1 MITLLLLFSV
11 PVSAYTIPG
20 DTDYDHIISETELTG
35 SILDYLDATYLGG
48 SESALN
54 LEALRE
60 STHIHLYYPRTIMC
74 ANEKEIT
81 IYKPI
86 HRIIPLSSD
95 AIEVV
100 RSLGAKQSVV
110 GVSTG
115 VAEDPLFEEFAL
127 LPTIGKWNNPD
138 CEMIIALNP
147 DIVLTYSKWPSKEK
161 LEEKLEGTGITVV
174 RLNFY
179 VPLNMI
185 DDVEKLGYI
194 LEKEDE
200 AEELNGFYQYY
211 TDIIDERLKGVS
223 ERQDVYIEGYSD
235 YKTVSRGTGGDQM
248 CVMAGGRNIAAN
260 ITGSY
265 PKIDSEWLISVNPD
279 VMIKSAKHSY
289 ENVTEPAIMLNEIKS
304 RPGWEYMR
312 VVKEDRVHI
321 LASDIY
327 TGPRYVVGVA
337 YMAKWC
343 YPDLFSD
350 LDPDAIHREYMER
363 FQGIDVKDRVF
374 VYPNE

>member
-1 MITLLLLFSV
+1 MITLLLLFSA

-74 ANEKEIT
+74 ANENEIT

-161 LEEKLEGTGITVV
+161 LEEKLERTGITVV

-223 ERQDVYIEGYSD
+223 ERPDVYIEGYSD

-279 VMIKSAKHSY
+279 VMIKSAKDSY

-312 VVKEDRVHI
+312 VVKENRVHI
-321 LASDIY
+321 LTSDIY
-327 TGPRYVVGVA
+327 TGPRYVVGVT
-337 YMAKWC
+337 YMAQWF